1 MFLRKNTPCNYNCVQ
16 AFFAITLRE
25 GGLFYHAY
33 TAEGGDYTAVWA
45 ASLSFCVIGSLLLLV
60 EGAFVFVLRPV
71 VALESEGMEARLEPA
86 AVTFCVILLEDIPQI
101 VLQNIYFVTV
111 GGFDNADQIA
121 VFAFVC
127 SCLSLAL
134 NLFTSVGECC
144 AFFVCSKD

>member
-1 MFLRKNTPCNYNCVQ
+1 M
-16 AFFAITLRE
+16 TLRE

-33 TAEGGDYTAVWA
+33 TAEGGDYTAVCN

-60 EGAFVFVLRPV
+60 GGLCVFFLRPLIAAGGV
-71 VALESEGMEARLEPA
+71 NDEEDKPQKLLPP

-101 VLQNIYFVTV
+101 VLQNIYFATL
-111 GGFDNADQIA
+111 GFDNADQIA

-144 AFFVCSKD
+144 AFVVCRNRGGASL